1 MIKRKFSSVLLI
13 ALFAIVNCKQAEAIQ
28 STQSEI
34 PDENGYEA
42 WLRYPLVEDSDALEQ
57 YQSFINS
64 VIIAGDSPTI
74 QAISDELSEALPQLL
89 GKNIQFNNR
98 FSKSGNLIIG
108 TPNSS
113 ARISELGIDSELTLV
128 GQEGFIIKKV
138 NIDGVESIVIAASS
152 DIGLLYGTFA
162 FLRELQTNADISNI
176 NIQSSPKVQYRMLNH
191 WDNLSRLVERGYA
204 GLSLWE
210 WGSLP
215 EYNNPRYTDYARL
228 NASIGLNATVLNNV
242 NADPK
247 ILTEQF
253 LEKIVTIADTFRPYG
268 IKVFVSINYQSP
280 MRVGGLDTA
289 DPLDSDV
296 RQWWK
301 EKADQIYKM
310 IPDFGGFLVKADSE
324 GQPGPFA
331 YNRDHAVGANVL
343 AEAVEPHG
351 GVVIWRAFVYSPE
364 QEDRFREAYDEFVP
378 LDGKFNDNVILQVK
392 NGPIDFQPREP
403 FSPLFGA
410 LPNTNTMLELQI
422 TQEYFGFDKHLAY
435 QGTLFEEALD
445 ADTYA
450 KGEGSTVGDVISGK
464 VFDYE
469 YTGMAGVV
477 NLGTNIN
484 WTGHPFVQSSWYAF
498 GRLAWDYTLT
508 AEDIADEWMKMTY
521 TNNESFLDPI
531 GEVMME
537 SREAG
542 VNYRMPLGLTHL
554 YAQGHHYGPAPWTAN
569 LPRPDWTAV
578 YYHKADEN
586 GIGFDRTETGSNA
599 VEQYHDEVE
608 AMFRN
613 VETTPEDYLLWFHHV
628 PWTHEMESGKTL
640 WEELVHKYYEGVEQV
655 RWMQKEWDSIEP
667 FIDEERFQHVK
678 SLLKIQEKDAVR
690 WRNSCVLYFQSLS
703 GMPIPNGLE
712 MPEHDLEYYKS
723 LERTIY
729 VPAPRYN
736 D

>member
-1 MIKRKFSSVLLI
+1 MIKARLIYILVLS
-13 ALFAIVNCKQAEAIQ
+13 FFVVVNCKATLIQ
-28 STQSEI
+28 SFQPEKQNE
-34 PDENGYEA
+34 DGYEA
-42 WLRYPLVEDSDALEQ
+42 WLRYPLVEDADVLEQ
-57 YQSFINS
+57 YRSLINA

-74 QAISDELSEALPQLL
+74 DAISDELSEALPKLL
-89 GKNIQFNNR
+89 GKELQFDNL
-98 FSKSGNLIIG
+98 FSNSGNLIIG
-108 TPNSS
+108 KPNSS
-113 ARISELGIDSELTLV
+113 ARIKALELQPELAAV
-128 GQEGFIIKKV
+128 GDEGFLIKSASI
-138 NIDGVESIVIAASS
+138 NGVENIVIVANS
-152 DIGLLYGTFA
+152 DIGLLYGTYA
-162 FLRELQTNADISNI
+162 FLRELQTNADLLDID
-176 NIQSSPKVQYRMLNH
+176 IQSSPKVQYRMLNH

-228 NASIGLNATVLNNV
+228 NASIGINAVTVNNV

-247 ILTEQF
+247 ILTSQF
-253 LEKIVTIADTFRPYG
+253 LEKLATLAEAFRPYG
-268 IKVFVSINYQSP
+268 IKLFVSINYQSP
-280 MRVGGLDTA
+280 MRIGGLKTA
-289 DPLDSDV
+289 DPLDPEV

-301 EKADQIYKM
+301 EKADQIYEV

-331 YNRDHAVGANVL
+331 YDRDHAVGANVL

-445 ADTYA
+445 SETYA
-450 KGEGSTVGDVISGK
+450 KGEGSTVGDVISGN

-477 NLGTNIN
+477 NLGTDRN
-484 WTGHPFVQSSWYAF
+484 WTGHPFVQSSWYSF
-498 GRLAWDYTLT
+498 GRLAWDYTLS
-508 AEDIADEWMKMTY
+508 AEDIADEWMKLTY
-521 TNNESFLDPI
+521 TNNEVFVDLI
-531 GEVMME
+531 GDVMMV

-554 YAQGHHYGPAPWTAN
+554 YAQGHHYGPAPWTSD

-578 YYHKADEN
+578 YYHKADKD

-599 VEQYHDEVE
+599 VEQYHEEVE
-608 AMFRN
+608 AKFRN

-628 PWTHEMESGKTL
+628 PWTHEMKSGKTL
-640 WEELVHKYYEGVEQV
+640 WEELVQKYYFGVEQV
-655 RWMQKEWDSIEP
+655 RLMQEEWDSIEP
-667 FIDEERFQHVK
+667 FIDEQRFQHVK
-678 SLLKIQEKDAVR
+678 SLLKIQEKDAIR

-703 GMPIPNGLE
+703 GLPIPDGLE
-712 MPEHDLEYYKS
+712 KPEHDLEYYKS